1 MLSCDKA
8 TILVEKK
15 IDTGLTL
22 IERLKLTFHT
32 SMCSG
37 CTNYQKHSVF
47 IHKSMSAN
55 VNQVLQADDFVI
67 SQLKMSILEK
77 LKSDK

>member
-22 IERLKLTFHT
+22 IEKLKLTFHT
-32 SMCSG
+32 GMCSG
-37 CTNYQKHSVF
+37 CSNYQKHSVF
-47 IHKSMSAN
+47 IHNAMSAN
-55 VNQVLQADDFVI
+55 VNRALQTVNFVVP
-67 SQLKMSILEK
+67 QLKASILEK
-77 LKSDK
+77 LKL